1 MTQREVI
8 KAVHD
13 LGMSCRVYDGEF
25 RIAPSL
31 YTITGSKAEKREMQE
46 RAAYYTTDAQDALD
60 TAKAFAAAL
69 SA

>member
-13 LGMSCRVYDGEF
+13 LGMSCRVCEGEF

-31 YTITGSKAEKREMQE
+31 YTITGSKSEQREAQE
-46 RAAYYTTDAQDALD
+46 AIAYYTTDAQDALD
-60 TAKAFAAAL
+60 TAKAMARQFA
-69 SA
+69 